1 MTAELQVNNLVHH
14 VQSVC
19 LTWLHSEWLID
30 RQIK

>member
-19 LTWLHSEWLID
+19 LTWLHCGW
-30 RQIK
+30 